1 MTVGLKEGKVEG
13 IWRNFDITN
22 SISVCNTHI
31 TVYVSHFILTEAQET
46 SPVSRRGAEAWR
58 LSKHSFLAIPL
69 VRVQILLPFPS
80 AVTLNFPFSTPLS
93 ADNHASYLLK
103 SGEAKWESPRFLR
116 LCISPILTTF
126 LPESV
131 QAVSVLPSTRNLPT
145 CTANRPLGPSFHQ
158 SPRLRCVCVLSLSR
172 LSFRQEI

>member
-103 SGEAKWESPRFLR
+103 SGEAK
-116 LCISPILTTF
+116 
-126 LPESV
+126 
-131 QAVSVLPSTRNLPT
+131 
-145 CTANRPLGPSFHQ
+145 
-158 SPRLRCVCVLSLSR
+158 
-172 LSFRQEI
+172 